1 MRYLV
6 TLNGQTVTVDVEADR
21 VTVDGIQHRATLV
34 RRESTPERLLSVDG
48 RSYSLPMW
56 SSGSGAWTVLVG
68 GERFEVDALDERS
81 AHLQSLAG
89 TAASQAGPVPLKAP
103 MPGLVVKVLVAPG
116 EKVVQG
122 QSLIVLEAMKM
133 QNELK
138 ATGAAVVEAVSVEVG
153 RAVEKGEVLIILR

>member
-1 MRYLV
+1 
-6 TLNGQTVTVDVEADR
+6 
-21 VTVDGIQHRATLV
+21 
-34 RRESTPERLLSVDG
+34 
-48 RSYSLPMW
+48 
-56 SSGSGAWTVLVG
+56 
-68 GERFEVDALDERS
+68 
-81 AHLQSLAG
+81 
-89 TAASQAGPVPLKAP
+89 